1 MSDTFSFTEDD
12 FAVFLAEGEEL
23 VAALEAALLA
33 METSFRQ
40 GQVPDPEVV
49 AAAFRAAHTLKG
61 SSAAVGLRAL
71 SALTHAMESVLDGV
85 RHGDGLTGGELELL
99 FRALD
104 HIRGQ
109 LVRLSE
115 VLGEGG
121 PEALVRVG
129 GEEDPRAGELVHL
142 LTGAGSAPGEGDRL
156 PVSAQRDHVPPE
168 GGDHLAAEGDRV
180 RGTSDRVLQVEVR
193 FHEQCPM
200 PAVRAYQVVMALE
213 DVGEI
218 LESDPSLEE
227 IEGEQV
233 DRVLRV
239 ILETA
244 LPADQIR
251 ARLARISDVVGVM
264 VDAREEAAV
273 GRGGPP
279 GEAGRLPGGY
289 GRPASEG
296 RGRVPGEGGGVPREG
311 GAGSGGAGLGIPP
324 GAGGLSR
331 SVRVDVR
338 VLDELMNL
346 AGELVIQRTRLGRL
360 LSDAQLQDDDLE
372 RAVEDIGRVAAQ
384 LQEQV
389 MKTRMVPLENLFRR
403 FPRMVR
409 DLAAAAGKEVNLVV
423 RGERTEL
430 DRAVMEE
437 IGDPLVH
444 ILRNAVDHGLE
455 SPAEREAVGKPR
467 AGTIVLEA
475 QHEENY
481 VLISVRDDGRGIDV
495 ERVRGKA
502 IAAGL
507 VSADEARELADADVI
522 NFIFA
527 PGFSTSDRVTEV
539 SGRGVGL
546 DVVRRNVQ
554 RVGGTLEVD
563 SRPGQGAEFRMRL
576 PLTLAIIRCLLCQWG
591 DEIYALPLGHVDE
604 VAEVDPE
611 GLPTVYQKKVL
622 LVRGNAVPFVPLGDV
637 LGSEPAAIEF
647 AVVVRAAG
655 RQAALGVTGLL
666 GDQEV
671 VVKDLG
677 AWLGNVRGM
686 AGATILGDGRVA
698 LILDV
703 AAVLRSRTRAPAA

>member
-1 MSDTFSFTEDD
+1 MSETFPFTEDD

-33 METSFRQ
+33 MEASFRQ

-85 RHGDGLTGGELELL
+85 RRGAMLSGGELDLL
-99 FRALD
+99 LRALD

-109 LVRLSE
+109 LARLSE

-121 PEALVRVG
+121 QEALVRVG

-142 LTGAGSAPGEGDRL
+142 LTGARSAPGEGDRM
-156 PVSAQRDHVPPE
+156 
-168 GGDHLAAEGDRV
+168 

-193 FHEQCPM
+193 FHEECPM

-218 LESDPSLEE
+218 LESDPSLED
-227 IEGEQV
+227 IEGERV
-233 DRVLRV
+233 DRGLRV
-239 ILETA
+239 ILETT
-244 LPADQIR
+244 LPPDQIR
-251 ARLARISDVVGVM
+251 ARLEGISDVAGVM
-264 VDAREEAAV
+264 VDARDDAPA
-273 GRGGPP
+273 GRGGVPR
-279 GEAGRLPGGY
+279 EGGT
-289 GRPASEG
+289 
-296 RGRVPGEGGGVPREG
+296 VPGDGGGVPREG
-311 GAGSGGAGLGIPP
+311 GAGSGGAGGLGEVAIAP
-324 GAGGLSR
+324 GAGGLLR

-372 RAVEDIGRVAAQ
+372 RAVEDIGRVATQ

-389 MKTRMVPLENLFRR
+389 MKTRMLPLENLFRR

-467 AGTIVLEA
+467 GGTIVLEA

-507 VSADEARELADADVI
+507 VSVDEARELADPDVI
-522 NFIFA
+522 SFIFA

-637 LGSEPAAIEF
+637 LGSEPAAIGF

-677 AWLGNVRGM
+677 AWLGNVRGT

>member
-1 MSDTFSFTEDD
+1 MSETFPFTEDD

-33 METSFRQ
+33 MEASFRQ

-85 RHGDGLTGGELELL
+85 RRGAMLSGGELDLL
-99 FRALD
+99 LRALD

-109 LVRLSE
+109 LARLSE

-121 PEALVRVG
+121 QEALVRVG

-142 LTGAGSAPGEGDRL
+142 LTGARSAPGEGDRM
-156 PVSAQRDHVPPE
+156 
-168 GGDHLAAEGDRV
+168 

-193 FHEQCPM
+193 FHEECPM

-218 LESDPSLEE
+218 LESDPSLED
-227 IEGEQV
+227 IEGERV
-233 DRVLRV
+233 DRGLRV
-239 ILETA
+239 ILETT
-244 LPADQIR
+244 LPPDQIR
-251 ARLARISDVVGVM
+251 ARLEGISDVAGVM
-264 VDAREEAAV
+264 VDARDDAPA
-273 GRGGPP
+273 GRGGVPR
-279 GEAGRLPGGY
+279 EGGT
-289 GRPASEG
+289 
-296 RGRVPGEGGGVPREG
+296 VPGDGGGVPREG
-311 GAGSGGAGLGIPP
+311 GAGSGGAGGLGEVAIAP
-324 GAGGLSR
+324 GAGGLLR

-372 RAVEDIGRVAAQ
+372 RAVEDIGRVATQ

-389 MKTRMVPLENLFRR
+389 MKTRMLPLENLFRR

-507 VSADEARELADADVI
+507 VSVDEARELADPDVI
-522 NFIFA
+522 SFIFA

-637 LGSEPAAIEF
+637 LGSEPAAIGF

-677 AWLGNVRGM
+677 AWLGNVRGT

>member
-1 MSDTFSFTEDD
+1 
-12 FAVFLAEGEEL
+12 AAE
-23 VAALEAALLA
+23 
-33 METSFRQ
+33 
-40 GQVPDPEVV
+40 
-49 AAAFRAAHTLKG
+49 
-61 SSAAVGLRAL
+61 
-71 SALTHAMESVLDGV
+71 
-85 RHGDGLTGGELELL
+85 
-99 FRALD
+99 
-104 HIRGQ
+104 
-109 LVRLSE
+109 LVRL
-115 VLGEGG
+115 L
-121 PEALVRVG
+121 A
-129 GEEDPRAGELVHL
+129 
-142 LTGAGSAPGEGDRL
+142 GAGSAPEGDRL
-156 PVSAQRDHVPPE
+156 
-168 GGDHLAAEGDRV
+168 
-180 RGTSDRVLQVEVR
+180 RGTGDRVLQVEVR
-193 FHEQCPM
+193 FDEECPM

-218 LESDPSLEE
+218 LESDPSLED
-227 IEGEQV
+227 IEGERV
-233 DRVLRV
+233 DRGLRV

-244 LPADQIR
+244 LPPDEVR
-251 ARLARISDVVGVM
+251 ARLAGIGDVAGVM
-264 VDAREEAAV
+264 VEARDEAPAGMRGVLHEGGAV
-273 GRGGPP
+273 AGERGGVPR
-279 GEAGRLPGGY
+279 EGG
-289 GRPASEG
+289 S
-296 RGRVPGEGGGVPREG
+296 VPGEGGGVPREG
-311 GAGSGGAGLGIPP
+311 GAGSGAAGPGIAP
-324 GAGGLSR
+324 GAGGLLR

-372 RAVEDIGRVAAQ
+372 RAVEDIGRVATQ

-455 SPAEREAVGKPR
+455 SPGEREAVGKPR

-475 QHEENY
+475 QHEENC

-507 VSADEARELADADVI
+507 VSADEARELADPDVI

-637 LGSEPAAIEF
+637 LGSEPAAIGF

-677 AWLGNVRGM
+677 AWLGNVRGT